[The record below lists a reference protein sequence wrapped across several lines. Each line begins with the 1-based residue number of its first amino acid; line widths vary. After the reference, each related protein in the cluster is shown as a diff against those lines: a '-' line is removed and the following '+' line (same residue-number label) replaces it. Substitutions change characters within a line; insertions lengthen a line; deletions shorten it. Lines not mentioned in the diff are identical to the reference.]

1 MPNLLGYTAEDA
13 RRDCE
18 DAPNHADYQLN
29 RVLGHIRKAAME
41 GSDTVSLL
49 MGYRLHAETLK
60 GLADQGFTVEE
71 TDGKMGAYQLSWKG
85 PPKYVQEPSP
95 LDSPFLGEYQALAEQ
110 LLELRL
116 RFAQEEGPLAARVGE
131 AWKKVQGSSGGSV

>member
-1 MPNLLGYTAEDA
+1 
-13 RRDCE
+13 
-18 DAPNHADYQLN
+18 
-29 RVLGHIRKAAME
+29 ME

-71 TDGKMGAYQLSWKG
+71 TDYKMGAYQLSWRG
-85 PPKYVQEPSP
+85 PPKLEPSP
-95 LDSPFLGEYQALAEQ
+95 LDSPFLGEYQKLAEQ

-116 RFAQEEGPLAARVGE
+116 KFAQEEGPLAARVDA
-131 AWKKVQGSSGGSV
+131 AWKKVQGSIGGS